1 MKNIVLVIVTLLLAS
16 VGYSQHVLEWSL
28 GDVEIICGE
37 PIKVSYPLMVSI
49 SEDDED
55 PALGTT
61 TMRFIY
67 GSEDLSNLSIQNIQN
82 GYYESGLHESN
93 PVLGD
98 IFGFSNDE
106 GVFVQFDIMDNANS
120 NPIMLSTTPTHVL
133 DIMFDIDDEAK
144 YPLCVPI
151 VFDNNPDGW
160 GLGITEDDGYVPGS
174 AGIVGS
180 YFLFNDYGNAFPA
193 DDEVINLSWKKSPGN
208 SGKIQ
213 IGKKLG
219 KTNKKDCIKRNICQ
233 GRSQD
238 CDDDGIPDSEE
249 LDLNKDGIPDQCE
262 KYNLTS
268 VENIKIGSLFSVYPV
283 PFDQEV
289 YVNYIFDY
297 DTEVIIELFDAS
309 GSIIRKIENINSV
322 KGNQNQQRLDLS
334 GISSQLLFVKVIT
347 NRESSVMKIV
357 SLKL

>member
-98 IFGFSNDE
+98 IFGFSNEE
-106 GVFVQFDIMDNANS
+106 GIFVQFDIMDNANS
-120 NPIMLSTTPTHVL
+120 DPLMLSTTPTHVL
-133 DIMFDIDDEAK
+133 DIMFDIDDEAQ
-144 YPLCVPI
+144 YPLCIPI

-174 AGIVGS
+174 AGLGGS
-180 YFLFNDYGNAFPA
+180 YFLSNEYSEVIPA
-193 DDEVINLSWKKSPGN
+193 DDEVINLTWKKSPGN
-208 SGKIQ
+208 SGKIKP
-213 IGKKLG
+213 GKKVG
-219 KTNKKDCIKRNICQ
+219 KTSKKDCIKRNICQ
-233 GRSQD
+233 GN
-238 CDDDGIPDSEE
+238 GH
-249 LDLNKDGIPDQCE
+249 
-262 KYNLTS
+262 KYNLD
-268 VENIKIGSLFSVYPV
+268 NIQKGSLFSVYPV

-289 YVNYIFDY
+289 YVNYLLDY
-297 DTEVIIELFDAS
+297 DTDVTLEIFDAS
-309 GSIIRKIENINSV
+309 GSAIRKIEDIKYF
-322 KGNQNQQRLDLS
+322 KGNNSQQRIDLT
-334 GISSQLLFVKVIT
+334 GISSQLLFVKLIT

-357 SLKL
+357 SLKF